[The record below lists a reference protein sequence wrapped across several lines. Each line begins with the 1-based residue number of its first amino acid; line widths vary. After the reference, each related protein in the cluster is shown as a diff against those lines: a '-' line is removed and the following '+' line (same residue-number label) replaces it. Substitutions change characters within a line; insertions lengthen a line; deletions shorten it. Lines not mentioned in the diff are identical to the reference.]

1 MANGYDKF
9 LTETSGMGSV
19 PNAHPRRRGLRSK
32 GRSGWKARAMAAG
45 RAYKAGPPARNK
57 PNSSRGEGY
66 DPGPGR

>member
-1 MANGYDKF
+1 MARGYDKF

-19 PNAHPRRRGLRSK
+19 PNAHPRRGLRSK

-57 PNSSRGEGY
+57 PNSSRGVGV
-66 DPGPGR
+66 GPGR